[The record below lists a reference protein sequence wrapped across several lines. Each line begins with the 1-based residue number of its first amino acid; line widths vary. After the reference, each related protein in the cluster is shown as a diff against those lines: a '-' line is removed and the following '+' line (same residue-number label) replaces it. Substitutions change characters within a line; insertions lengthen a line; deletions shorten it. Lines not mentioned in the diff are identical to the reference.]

1 MLALHLRLTDL
12 DEHWKSEPM
21 LLIGIMCRKLVL
33 VSIDTSSD
41 VHTAKTRLYTFGLEA
56 RSSLP
61 PRRVSTVVRN
71 FSSCRTN
78 RGNNM
83 ATILCIDDEPIVL
96 EVQRALLESK
106 GYNVLTASDGAT

>member
-1 MLALHLRLTDL
+1 MLALHLRLADL
-12 DEHWKSEPM
+12 DQHWTFDPM
-21 LLIGIMCRKLVL
+21 LLVGIMCRKLVL

-41 VHTAKTRLYTFGLEA
+41 VHTAKSRLYTFGQEA
-56 RSSLP
+56 RSCLL

-83 ATILCIDDEPIVL
+83 ATILSIYT
-96 EVQRALLESK
+96 RA
-106 GYNVLTASDGAT
+106 TASLRCCQYCIKY